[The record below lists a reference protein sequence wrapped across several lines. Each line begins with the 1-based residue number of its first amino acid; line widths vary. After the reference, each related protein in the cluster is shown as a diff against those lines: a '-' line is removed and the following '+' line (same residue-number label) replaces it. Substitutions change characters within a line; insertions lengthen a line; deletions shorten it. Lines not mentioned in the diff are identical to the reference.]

1 MKKVFS
7 ILFLVSMVLMYAD
20 VSAQVP
26 NRQRKKPAK
35 KVVAKPLPPPPPPV
49 EEVKEPTLEETKTWI
64 LEKIL
69 KYKPLVYFSS
79 SLAAKNNCSYVVTA
93 ASFDQND
100 HLVLHLKSEPT
111 SVCYK
116 DQLQTISI
124 DFTLI
129 DIKRTNTVESTRRI
143 LLFPLTL
150 EKPFTL
156 IYAPESAMKKQS
168 FTQYNTII
176 AFDKSATYET
186 NLATRMGKALIKMNE
201 FKKDNEKG
209 KESY

>member
-1 MKKVFS
+1 MKKLVS
-7 ILFLVSMVLMYAD
+7 ILFLVSMVFLYAD
-20 VSAQVP
+20 VNAQVP
-26 NRQRKKPAK
+26 NRQRKKAPK
-35 KVVAKPLPPPPPPV
+35 KVAPKPLPPPPPPA
-49 EEVKEPTLEETKTWI
+49 EVIKEPTLEETKTWI

-69 KYKPLVYFSS
+69 KFKPLVYFSS
-79 SLAAKNNCSYVVTA
+79 SIPAKNNCSYQVTA

-100 HLVLHLKSEPT
+100 HLILHLKSEPT
-111 SVCYK
+111 STCYK
-116 DQLQTISI
+116 DQLQTITI

-129 DIKRTNTVESTRRI
+129 DVKRTNTVETTRRI

-150 EKPFTL
+150 EKPFNL

-168 FTQYNTII
+168 IIQYNTII

-201 FKKDNEKG
+201 FKKDSSDT